1 MGPTG
6 IVNTEL
12 NSTNND
18 DFAIEPIELDSYV
31 MNNSGGGVQGR
42 NNPNNILGDEFVGK
56 SGKTGE
62 KPHYTDVV
70 RRLTSGPLEVAEKR
84 IVMENKSYDL

>member
-1 MGPTG
+1 MGL
-6 IVNTEL
+6 INTEI
-12 NSTNND
+12 NSSHND

-31 MNNSGGGVQGR
+31 MSNSVGGVRGR
-42 NNPNNILGDEFVGK
+42 NNPNNILGDVFVGK

-62 KPHYTDVV
+62 KPHYSDVV
-70 RRLTSGPLEVAEKR
+70 RRLTSGPLEQAEKR

>member
-1 MGPTG
+1 MGP
-6 IVNTEL
+6 INTEI
-12 NSTNND
+12 NSSNND

-31 MNNSGGGVQGR
+31 MSNSVGGVRGR
-42 NNPNNILGDEFVGK
+42 NNPNNILGDVFVGK

-62 KPHYTDVV
+62 KPHNTDVF
-70 RRLTSGPLEVAEKR
+70 RRLTSGPLENAEKR

>member
-1 MGPTG
+1 MGP
-6 IVNTEL
+6 INTEI
-12 NSTNND
+12 NSSHND

-31 MNNSGGGVQGR
+31 MSNSVGGVRGR
-42 NNPNNILGDEFVGK
+42 NNPNNILGDVFVGK

-62 KPHYTDVV
+62 KPHNTDVF
-70 RRLTSGPLEVAEKR
+70 RRLTSGPLENAEKR